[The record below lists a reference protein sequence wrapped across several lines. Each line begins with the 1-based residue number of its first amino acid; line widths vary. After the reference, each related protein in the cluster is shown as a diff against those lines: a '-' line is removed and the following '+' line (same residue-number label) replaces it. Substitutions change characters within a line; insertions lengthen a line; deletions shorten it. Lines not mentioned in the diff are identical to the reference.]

1 MRDFPEDRGPNGM
14 RNGDKSM
21 QYLLVALAFAGSIAA
36 SVIVIA
42 YATASSGVTMTNALT
57 QSEAEGKITREVVDE
72 PSRTG
77 KPDYLDMTEYIDAL
91 LSSVENEQESSD
103 PATGTNPAEDPVDSP
118 AEEPLDSPA
127 EDPVDTPTS
136 KPAITPTE
144 EPVDEPEEEVDEP
157 EEEVDEPEEEVDEP
171 EEEVDEPE
179 DDTTTG
185 TPNDEPVDEPVD
197 SITND
202 TATEEPADS
211 PAEEPADSP
220 AEEPADSPAEE
231 PADSP
236 AEEPADSPA
245 EEPADEETILQ
256 DALEPL
262 GKLT

>member
-1 MRDFPEDRGPNGM
+1 MRDFPEDRDLNGM

-72 PSRTG
+72 PSRTE

-157 EEEVDEPEEEVDEP
+157 E
-171 EEEVDEPE
+171 

-185 TPNDEPVDEPVD
+185 SPNDEPVDEPVD

-202 TATEEPADS
+202 TATEEPADSPASQPGTGTQPADS

-236 AEEPADSPA
+236 AEEPADSPEEPA
-245 EEPADEETILQ
+245 DSPEEPADEETILQ

>member
-72 PSRTG
+72 PSRTE
-77 KPDYLDMTEYIDAL
+77 KPDYLDMTVYIDAL

-103 PATGTNPAEDPVDSP
+103 PATGTNPAEEPLDSP

-144 EPVDEPEEEVDEP
+144 EPVDEPE
-157 EEEVDEPEEEVDEP
+157 
-171 EEEVDEPE
+171 

-185 TPNDEPVDEPVD
+185 SPNDEPVD

-211 PAEEPADSP
+211 PASQPGTGTQPADSP
-220 AEEPADSPAEE
+220 ASQPGTGTQ